1 MVGGDC
7 LKRPRKTKF
16 RELKNTDEEN
26 ALLGKSV
33 PKPTRF
39 VTKCSFN
46 SFAVASDLYL
56 KFVFIVCIFIPPLAW
71 N

>member
-1 MVGGDC
+1 M
-7 LKRPRKTKF
+7 LRKTKF

-39 VTKCSFN
+39 VRKCSFN
-46 SFAVASDLYL
+46 SFPVASDLFL
-56 KFVFIVCIFIPPLAW
+56 KFVFILE
-71 N
+71 

>member
-1 MVGGDC
+1 M
-7 LKRPRKTKF
+7 LRKTKF

-33 PKPTRF
+33 PKQTRF

-46 SFAVASDLYL
+46 SFPVASDLYL
-56 KFVFIVCIFIPPLAW
+56 KFVFILEYAIFALFAW